1 MDGKEFSQ
9 FTAASPLKQQTKA
22 HNSNILCSELSAVV
36 YLVYLVDVLILNAWY
51 VEGRSWFQLLT
62 VVIHAAF
69 PIGRRKD

>member
-51 VEGRSWFQLLT
+51 VEGRS
-62 VVIHAAF
+62 
-69 PIGRRKD
+69 